1 MRQNQEGSNHPTI
14 SQNNIDARKI
24 LIEEK
29 WLNMN
34 HPKSHDPKCATR
46 KFQKKLFDVTL
57 VIFNKKNIYF
67 EEFLEF

>member
-1 MRQNQEGSNHPTI
+1 
-14 SQNNIDARKI
+14 
-24 LIEEK
+24 
-29 WLNMN
+29 MN